1 MKLVQVLRLPVWQQT
16 RVVAGATGLEHEV
29 RWVHM
34 VDHPDLLPWVQ
45 AGQLLLTTVYTWPRE
60 EEGQRALIRALVSL
74 NLTGVGLAVRGFIDL
89 FPEAVFHWAI
99 PVHIPVLEIPSDLP
113 I

>member
-45 AGQLLLTTVYTWPRE
+45 AGQLLLTTGYTWPRE
-60 EEGQRALIRALVSL
+60 EEGHHL
-74 NLTGVGLAVRGFIDL
+74 
-89 FPEAVFHWAI
+89 
-99 PVHIPVLEIPSDLP
+99 
-113 I
+113 